1 MVKQLLMSQIVAN
14 WCRIYTFSDCPT
26 DSCPILHKFEGN
38 GVEFP
43 QAYIANIY
51 GNKKLSIDFSF

>member
-1 MVKQLLMSQIVAN
+1 MSQIVAN